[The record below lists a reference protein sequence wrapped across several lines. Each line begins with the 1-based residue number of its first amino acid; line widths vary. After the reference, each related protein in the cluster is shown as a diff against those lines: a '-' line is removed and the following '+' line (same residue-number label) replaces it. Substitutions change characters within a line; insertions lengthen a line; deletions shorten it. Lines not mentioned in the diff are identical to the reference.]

1 MGRGLLFGA
10 KIKIPDNRTGE
21 LLFNIILLIYKH
33 KLRINSP
40 VDSLNASEYAGSHE
54 VSTFLNSM

>member
-1 MGRGLLFGA
+1 MFGA